1 MAKLSIIIPVY
12 NMKEQLNYCL
22 LTIRKTVFLPYEVII
37 VDDGSSDAERI
48 AVQEAGDDVQI
59 LRSEEHR
66 GFSHAVNTGI
76 RAAVGEVILFL
87 HADVL
92 LASHTV
98 EDMLDA
104 LIADPATAAVC
115 AVAPRTYA
123 WVRYPL
129 DQEYRSW
136 EEFAAVAE
144 EIRMREGGKKLP
156 LIVSEMFAL
165 MVRRDAA
172 EAAGFLDEAY
182 TVPALAA
189 YDYTIRMT
197 RGGFGIGVLTGT
209 YVHHNESIHQG
220 MMAQYEKV
228 RQGERAYFQAKWG
241 ISLDYSLHVRL
252 DLLAMMDLTR
262 EGLRVLEIGCAC
274 GITLREIGVRNP
286 SAQLYGVEL
295 NENAAAAAAP
305 FVKIMN
311 MDVER
316 LAPAEIPERFDYIIM
331 GDVIEHLLDP
341 WTAIRRLRELLAPG
355 GSIVASIPNVAHIS
369 NVHGVLSGRWTYE
382 DSGLLDRTHFRFFTK
397 YEIIKLFEE
406 ADLII
411 DEMRSKK
418 LPIEEDWKRFREEIL
433 SLRSVHVDPEDL
445 DTFQW
450 LVRVQRE

>member
-123 WVRYPL
+123 WVSYPL

-136 EEFAAVAE
+136 EEFAAAAE

-220 MMAQYEKV
+220 MMEQYEKV
-228 RQGERAYFQAKWG
+228 RQGERSYFQAKWG

-262 EGLRVLEIGCAC
+262 EGLRILEIGCAC

-286 SAQLYGVEL
+286 SVQLYGVEL

-369 NVHGVLSGRWTYE
+369 NVYGVLSGRWTYE

-433 SLRSVHVDPEDL
+433 SLCSVHVDPEDL

-450 LVRVQRE
+450 LVCVQRE